1 MLVVIPSGDSGCDNI
16 GNSCGDDDN
25 DNESDTNG
33 NGSNV
38 GSNGDVSD
46 NNNGSSIVC
55 GRGGS
60 NQL

>member
-38 GSNGDVSD
+38 GSNGDVEE
-46 NNNGSSIVC
+46 
-55 GRGGS
+55 
-60 NQL
+60 